1 MNCAISFER
10 RPMIR
15 SAVVWI
21 LLVGTSVMPRPVEA
35 QRWIASS
42 PRVRVTL
49 AGAPAVIGSLSQKV
63 ADTVEFLPE
72 AGFKPLH
79 IPVARIRRLEI
90 SRGRSSA
97 AAKGLIL
104 GAATGVALAAT
115 LALMSPRGS
124 GELTQGQ
131 LFVAAATGLGILGM
145 GTGVVVGAFYTV
157 ENWERAQLPF
167 RPGARAAYE
176 VRPGLTMRII
186 F

>member
-1 MNCAISFER
+1 
-10 RPMIR
+10 MIR
-15 SAVVWI
+15 PVVLWI
-21 LLVGTSVMPRPVEA
+21 LVVGASVMPRPVVA

-42 PRVRVTL
+42 PRVRVTV
-49 AGAPAVIGSLSQKV
+49 AGAPSVIGSLSQKV

-79 IPVARIRRLEI
+79 IPVALIRRLEI

-104 GAATGVALAAT
+104 GAATGAALGIT
-115 LALMSPRGS
+115 LALMSTRGA

-131 LFVAAATGLGILGM
+131 LLVAAATGFGVLGM
-145 GTGVVVGAFYTV
+145 GTGVVVGAFFTV
-157 ENWERAQLPF
+157 ENWERAELPS
-167 RPGARAAYE
+167 RLKARAAYE
-176 VRPGLTMRII
+176 VRPGLTIRIV